1 LTDTNAERWSSPIH
15 RPMSFSEFVVIV
27 AAIMALN
34 PLAMDM
40 MLPALPDIGTA
51 FGIDTANHL
60 QWVLSTFLLGFG
72 VGQFVIG
79 PLSDRYGRRPVL
91 IGGMVV
97 YSIASAL
104 ALIAPSYQT
113 LLLAR
118 VLQGLSTSA
127 TRVIATSVVRD
138 CYVGRRMASVMS
150 LAQMVFISVPVLAPS
165 FGQLV
170 LMVSRQWHSVFVVL
184 LLYGI
189 VALLWT
195 ALRLPETLAE
205 DKRTSIRISDVLSNY
220 KQTITNRQTF
230 GYALACGAIN
240 ATMFAY
246 VFSAQQVFTEVFH
259 LGPYFPLAFAAIAI
273 GVAVAGFVNS
283 RIVGK
288 LGMRVISHTALSG
301 FAIAALIMAIAARA
315 DMLPLP
321 LYMVL
326 ATCTMFGFGLTF
338 ANFTALAM
346 EPQGHIAGTASS
358 LFGSLTVLIGIV
370 IGYLIGQA
378 YDGTIVPLATG
389 FFLCAIGAL
398 IIVFVTERGR
408 MFQPHNKPIKT

>member
-1 LTDTNAERWSSPIH
+1 
-15 RPMSFSEFVVIV
+15 MSFPEFVVSV

-40 MLPALPDIGTA
+40 MLPALPDIGAA
-51 FGIDTANHL
+51 FAITNANHL

-72 VGQFVIG
+72 IGQVVIG

-97 YSIASAL
+97 YAIASAL
-104 ALIAPSYQT
+104 AIIAPTYQT

-170 LMVSRQWHSVFVVL
+170 LLASRQWHSVFVVL
-184 LLYGI
+184 LLYGVI
-189 VALLWT
+189 ALLWT

-205 DKRTSIRISDVLSNY
+205 DKRTSIRISDVLGYY
-220 KQTITNRQTF
+220 KQTVTNRQTI

-240 ATMFAY
+240 ATMFGY
-246 VFSAQQVFTEVFH
+246 VFSAQQIFTEVYH

-301 FAIAALIMAIAARA
+301 FAVASLIMAIAARA

-321 LYMVL
+321 VYMVL

-370 IGYLIGQA
+370 IGYLIGQSF
-378 YDGTIVPLATG
+378 DGTMVPLATG

-398 IIVFVTERGR
+398 TIVYVTERGK
-408 MFQPHNKPIKT
+408 MFQPHNKPIQT

>member
-1 LTDTNAERWSSPIH
+1 
-15 RPMSFSEFVVIV
+15 MSFPEFVVSV

-40 MLPALPDIGTA
+40 MLPALPQIGTA
-51 FGIDTANHL
+51 FGIDNANHL

-72 VGQFVIG
+72 IGQIVIG

-97 YSIASAL
+97 YAIASAL
-104 ALIAPSYQT
+104 AIAAPSFET

-170 LMVSRQWHSVFVVL
+170 LLASRQWHSVFVVL
-184 LLYGI
+184 LLYGVI
-189 VALLWT
+189 ALLWT
-195 ALRLPETLAE
+195 ALRLPETLAD
-205 DKRTSIRISDVLSNY
+205 DKRTSIRISDVLGYY
-220 KQTITNRQTF
+220 KQTVTNRQTI

-240 ATMFAY
+240 ATMFGY
-246 VFSAQQVFTEVFH
+246 VFSAQQIFTEVYH

-288 LGMRVISHTALSG
+288 LGMRVIAHSALSG
-301 FAIAALIMAIAARA
+301 FAVASLIMAIAARA

-321 LYMVL
+321 VYMAL

-358 LFGSLTVLIGIV
+358 LFGSLTVLIGIA

-378 YDGTIVPLATG
+378 YDGTMVPLATG
-389 FFLCAIGAL
+389 FFLCAVGAL
-398 IIVFVTERGR
+398 AIVYVTERGK
-408 MFQPHNKPIKT
+408 MFQPHNQPVQT

>member
-1 LTDTNAERWSSPIH
+1 
-15 RPMSFSEFVVIV
+15 MSFPEFVVIV

-40 MLPALPDIGTA
+40 MLPALPQIGTA
-51 FGIDTANHL
+51 FGIDNANHL

-72 VGQFVIG
+72 IGQFLIG

-97 YSIASAL
+97 YVIASAL
-104 ALIAPSYQT
+104 AIAAPSYEA

-170 LMVSRQWHSVFVVL
+170 LLASRQWHSVFVVL
-184 LLYGI
+184 LLYGVI
-189 VALLWT
+189 ALLWT
-195 ALRLPETLAE
+195 ALRLPETLAD
-205 DKRTSIRISDVLSNY
+205 DKRTSIRISDVLGYY
-220 KQTITNRQTF
+220 KQTVTNRQTI

-240 ATMFAY
+240 ATMFGY
-246 VFSAQQVFTEVFH
+246 VFSAQQIFTEVYH

-273 GVAVAGFVNS
+273 GVAIAGFVNS

-301 FAIAALIMAIAARA
+301 FALASLIMAIAARA

-321 LYMVL
+321 VYMAL

-378 YDGTIVPLATG
+378 FDGTMVPLATG
-389 FFLCAIGAL
+389 FFLCAVGAL
-398 IIVFVTERGR
+398 AIVYVTERGK
-408 MFQPHNKPIKT
+408 MFQPHNQPIRT